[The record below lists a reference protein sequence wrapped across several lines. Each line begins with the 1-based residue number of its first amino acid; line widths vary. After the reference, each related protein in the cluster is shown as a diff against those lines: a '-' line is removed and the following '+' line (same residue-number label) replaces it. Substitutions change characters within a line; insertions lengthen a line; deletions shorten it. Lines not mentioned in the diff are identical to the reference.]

1 MSPTRRALLAAALP
15 VALAP
20 ALIRPML
27 AADAPAAN
35 DPRLAPRALGKPDAK
50 VTVEEWFSLTCPHC
64 AQFAIKVLP
73 EIRTKLIDTGR
84 IRYVF
89 CDYPLD
95 RVSLMAA
102 QVARSLP
109 AERYEPFIMALLS
122 NQDHWAFV
130 QDGSQEEQLRKMAAL
145 AGMSADSF
153 DRAVNDTQLQNAIM
167 SGEDRAQT
175 QYNITGTP
183 AFRFNNDV
191 YRDGELTYAEFEKK
205 VVAAGG

>member
-15 VALAP
+15 AVLAP
-20 ALIRPML
+20 ALIRRAM
-27 AADAPAAN
+27 AAD
-35 DPRLAPRALGKPDAK
+35 DPRMAPRVLGKATAK

-64 AQFAIKVLP
+64 AQFAINVLP
-73 EIRTKLIDTGR
+73 EIKTKLIDTGR

-95 RVSLMAA
+95 RISLMAA
-102 QVARSLP
+102 QIARSLP
-109 AERYEPFIMALLS
+109 VERYEPFVMALLA

-145 AGMSADSF
+145 AGLSADSF
-153 DRAVNDTQLQNAIM
+153 DRAVNDTQLQNEILSEQGKA
-167 SGEDRAQT
+167 ET
-175 QYNITGTP
+175 QYKITGTP
-183 AFRFNNDV
+183 SFRFNNDV
-191 YRDGELTYAEFEKK
+191 YRDGELSYDAFEKK

>member
-1 MSPTRRALLAAALP
+1 MSATRRAFLAAALP

-20 ALIRPML
+20 GLIRRAV
-27 AADAPAAN
+27 AAT
-35 DPRLAPRALGKPDAK
+35 DPRMAQRSIGKADAK

-64 AQFAIKVLP
+64 AQFAINVLP
-73 EIRTKLIDTGR
+73 EIKTKLIDTGR

-102 QVARSLP
+102 EVARSLP
-109 AERYEPFIMALLS
+109 PERYEPFIMALLA

-130 QDGSQEEQLRKMAAL
+130 QDGTQEEQLRKMAAL
-145 AGMSADSF
+145 AGLSADSF
-153 DRAVNDTQLQNAIM
+153 DRAVNDAQLQNEILSEQSKA
-167 SGEDRAQT
+167 ET
-175 QYNITGTP
+175 EYKITGTP
-183 AFRFNNDV
+183 SFRFNDTI
-191 YRDGELTYAEFEKK
+191 YRDGELSYAEFEKK